1 MYALT
6 IALNHKEK
14 GKNPDRISKHL
25 IEHIPNYNWDYI
37 DFPASTPDYKIF
49 EENNEDIALNILY
62 VPLDTEEIRPEYIS
76 KYNFTRTNQETVL
89 KITDNNRTWHFLA
102 LKSKPTEDGYM
113 KPLEAFSQ
121 LMRNKSSKSHE
132 NYYCYGCFH
141 SLRCQSTL
149 EKHTKLC
156 KDHDCCKI
164 KLPEK
169 GKNIKKHKYGT
180 KALRLNDMIYLDLE
194 CVLFKYDSCSNN
206 PNQSHRENDA
216 YHQAYGYSTTILRNH
231 SKETTV
237 AYHRGKDC
245 LSKLCK
251 KLREKA
257 TELFNTEKLPM
268 TTLTHKQQKKHNE
281 SDKCHICKT
290 KFI

>member
-1 MYALT
+1 
-6 IALNHKEK
+6 
-14 GKNPDRISKHL
+14 
-25 IEHIPNYNWDYI
+25 
-37 DFPASTPDYKIF
+37 
-49 EENNEDIALNILY
+49 
-62 VPLDTEEIRPEYIS
+62 
-76 KYNFTRTNQETVL
+76 
-89 KITDNNRTWHFLA
+89 
-102 LKSKPTEDGYM
+102 M
-113 KPLEAFSQ
+113 KPLKVFSR
-121 LMRNKSSKSHE
+121 LMRDKSSKSHE

-141 SLRCQSTL
+141 SFRCQSTL
-149 EKHTKLC
+149 EKHTQLC
-156 KDHDCCKI
+156 EDHDYCKI

-180 KALRLNDMIYLDLE
+180 KPLRLNDMIYLVLE

>member
-1 MYALT
+1 
-6 IALNHKEK
+6 
-14 GKNPDRISKHL
+14 
-25 IEHIPNYNWDYI
+25 
-37 DFPASTPDYKIF
+37 
-49 EENNEDIALNILY
+49 
-62 VPLDTEEIRPEYIS
+62 
-76 KYNFTRTNQETVL
+76 
-89 KITDNNRTWHFLA
+89 
-102 LKSKPTEDGYM
+102 
-113 KPLEAFSQ
+113 
-121 LMRNKSSKSHE
+121 
-132 NYYCYGCFH
+132 
-141 SLRCQSTL
+141 
-149 EKHTKLC
+149 
-156 KDHDCCKI
+156 
-164 KLPEK
+164 
-169 GKNIKKHKYGT
+169 
-180 KALRLNDMIYLDLE
+180 MIYLDLE